1 MPSSVLFNCSFVRRQ
16 SNEKVEMNELHRD
29 MLIKLCMHFNFRCKP
44 ALGKIFSSACH
55 SRLFLKKVPESRASK
70 SAKQVP
76 IIRDSKSGE
85 VPSLTGEMEQPVC
98 EMTVRRSDISSPGK
112 NCCLKLTPRGFEK
125 LSKTN

>member
-1 MPSSVLFNCSFVRRQ
+1 
-16 SNEKVEMNELHRD
+16 
-29 MLIKLCMHFNFRCKP
+29 MLSKLCMHFNFRSKP

-70 SAKQVP
+70 SAKRVP

-85 VPSLTGEMEQPVC
+85 VPSLTGETDQSVC
-98 EMTVRRSDISSPGK
+98 EMMVQKSDISSAGK
-112 NCCLKLTPRGFEK
+112 NCYLKLTPKGFEK